1 MSCKSILELELCED
15 LYNANLHEVNNVE
28 QFIDNSKAAGDQRR
42 NRDSRLGFSLLQVN
56 RAVLVGCED
65 LLAWLVDDI
74 FLLQPPT
81 TPCGV
86 VCQSHQSPDCWFTEK
101 PSAANVLDFP
111 VIGENPLFLIKT

>member
-1 MSCKSILELELCED
+1 MLELKLCSD
-15 LYNANLHEVNNVE
+15 LVNANLHEVNNIE
-28 QFIDNSKAAGDQRR
+28 QFINNSKAARDQRR

-56 RAVLVGCED
+56 GAVLVGCED
-65 LLAWLVDDI
+65 LLGWLVDDV

-81 TPCGV
+81 TPCGG

-101 PSAANVLDFP
+101 PSTANVLDFS